1 MGVQAT
7 AAVFEE
13 DIIRSKVKLNAFG
26 NLTSSCTMDT
36 FAPGEYLTNWTFHYV
51 DYKVIGLTYETSDGH
66 EQILGLQ
73 QLSGSKNFGFIFT

>member
-26 NLTSSCTMDT
+26 NFTSSCTMDT
-36 FAPGEYLTNWTFHYV
+36 FASGEQVRGFTFYYV
-51 DYKVIGLTYETSDGH
+51 DYKVIGISYTTSAGN
-66 EQILGLQ
+66 ENTIGL
-73 QLSGSKNFGFIFT
+73 K